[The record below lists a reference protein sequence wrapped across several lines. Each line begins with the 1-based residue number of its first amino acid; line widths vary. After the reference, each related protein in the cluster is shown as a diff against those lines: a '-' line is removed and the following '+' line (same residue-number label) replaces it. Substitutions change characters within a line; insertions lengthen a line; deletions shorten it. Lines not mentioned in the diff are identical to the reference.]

1 MYAKSTS
8 RYYRGGK
15 RIKEK
20 KNAAGQ
26 IRIIITGRFIRAQSE
41 RGGNDVSYRLRS
53 TRRRGAGEPE
63 NSNPRQSFFFFL
75 LGGYTFTFTAV
86 IFSSQLYGRFGPD
99 TSGRTLLHFVVF
111 QLFYVY
117 QETKSINRKTF
128 SVPGCVAKL
137 REKKKKTI
145 KSGSD

>member
-63 NSNPRQSFFFFL
+63 NSNPRQSSFFFSFRGL
-75 LGGYTFTFTAV
+75 HFYLHRRY
-86 IFSSQLYGRFGPD
+86 IFQSIIRSVWPRHVGPD
-99 TSGRTLLHFVVF
+99 STPFRRFSIILRISGDKINKSENVF
-111 QLFYVY
+111 GAGMRSK
-117 QETKSINRKTF
+117 TTRK
-128 SVPGCVAKL
+128 
-137 REKKKKTI
+137 EKKNH
-145 KSGSD
+145 